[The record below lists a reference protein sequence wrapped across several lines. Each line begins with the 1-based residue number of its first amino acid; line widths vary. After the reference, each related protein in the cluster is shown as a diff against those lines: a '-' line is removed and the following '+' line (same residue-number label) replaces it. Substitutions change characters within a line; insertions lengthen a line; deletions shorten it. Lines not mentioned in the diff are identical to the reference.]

1 MLQRRGRVFT
11 STGVNANR
19 CPSQAG
25 HRFLSAL
32 TFGDIPSNRLLINV
46 PPGFMKSLLVD
57 VFWPAWEWGPCN
69 MPHMR
74 YISFSYSDEITTR
87 DNNKMVLW
95 SRARPIS
102 SCGAIGS
109 R

>member
-57 VFWPAWEWGPCN
+57 VFWPAWEWGQCN
-69 MPHMR
+69 MPHTR
-74 YISFSYSDEITTR
+74 YIAFSYSDGITTR
-87 DNNKMVLW
+87 DNNKMVRLLPRVDVQP
-95 SRARPIS
+95 SER
-102 SCGAIGS
+102 
-109 R
+109 